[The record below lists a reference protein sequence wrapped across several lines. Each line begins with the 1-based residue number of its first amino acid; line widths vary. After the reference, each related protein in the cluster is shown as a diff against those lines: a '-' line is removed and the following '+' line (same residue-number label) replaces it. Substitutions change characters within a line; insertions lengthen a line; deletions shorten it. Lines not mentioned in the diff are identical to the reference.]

1 MMHGVTKAVFT
12 KHHRMLGYGVALLS
26 VVAALGLKLLIDPLI
41 VQDTPFLFVFA
52 AVMVSAWYGGLGPGL
67 VATALATLTTDYFFL
82 YPIGSFSGLSLESTP
97 LVVFF
102 AEGALASFLAARL
115 RQSTRRARKRQERL
129 RKSERRVRE
138 LVGRILLA
146 QEEERRRIAYEVH
159 DGFTQ
164 MAISTYQLLQNFA
177 DDHPQASV
185 EATQELNDT
194 IDRLELTIKE
204 ARRVIAD
211 LRPSVLDDFGL
222 VAALRHKVEHVR
234 ADEGIE
240 VDFEA
245 ALGEERLPATLE
257 TALFWIA
264 QEALANVCKHSE
276 TEQAHVVLESV
287 GESVRLRV
295 RDWGCGF
302 TPYEEMD
309 GGVRGERV
317 GLSSMQER
325 ATLLGGALQIH
336 SEPGSGTLVKAEI
349 PLPRSEETSSGI

>member
-1 MMHGVTKAVFT
+1 MPSEIK
-12 KHHRMLGYGVALLS
+12 ALLAKRYWLLRYLIAVLS
-26 VVAALGLKLLIDPLI
+26 IGVALGLKLLIDPLI

-52 AVMVSAWYGGLGPGL
+52 AVMVSAWYGGVGPGL
-67 VATALATLTTDYFFL
+67 LATALATLATDYLFL
-82 YPIGSFSGLSLESTP
+82 YPIGSLSGLSLEATP

-102 AEGALASFLAARL
+102 LEGTLVSFLAARL
-115 RQSTRRARKRQERL
+115 RQSTRRARKHQERL
-129 RKSERRVRE
+129 RESERRIRD
-138 LVGRILLA
+138 LVGRILVA

-177 DDHPQASV
+177 DDYPQASV
-185 EATQELNDT
+185 EATKELDET
-194 IDRLELTIKE
+194 TDRLEQTIKE

-222 VAALRHKVEHVR
+222 EAALRHKVETIR
-234 ADEGIE
+234 TAEGIE
-240 VDFEA
+240 VNYEA

-276 TEQAHVVLESV
+276 TEKAHVVLERVGGSV
-287 GESVRLRV
+287 SLRV
-295 RDWGCGF
+295 RDWGIGF
-302 TPYEEMD
+302 TPREEMD

-325 ATLLGGALQIH
+325 ATLLGGALEIR

-349 PLPRSEETSSGI
+349 PLPRREETSHGI